1 MSEILS
7 YFFNPEE
14 SMSGLLIE
22 ENKNK
27 WKDGLKYGVMI
38 TVLLGF
44 LTMAVYRISGIPIAD
59 VIGSSLEKVI
69 SGLVGTNT
77 HEGFAW
83 LVLALVSIV
92 QTLFIVMI
100 KFLVWAAM
108 LYLASSILG
117 ERISIYEAVLI
128 SMFSV
133 VVWVAAQLI
142 SVIVILIISIMPLQV
157 INQILLGL
165 SMILNYWYLIL
176 MAIGFTIATKSTFLK
191 GSLAVLVIQGVFW
204 ALGSVFPILQ
214 TILG

>member
-27 WKDGLKYGVMI
+27 WKDGLKYWAMI
-38 TVLLGF
+38 AVLLGF
-44 LTMAVYRISGIPIAD
+44 LTMAVYRISGIHITD
-59 VIGSSLEKVI
+59 VIGSSLEGVI
-69 SGLVGTNT
+69 SGVVGPNT
-77 HEGFAW
+77 HEGVAW
-83 LVLALVSIV
+83 LVLVLVSIV
-92 QTLFIVMI
+92 QTLIIVTI

-133 VVWVAAQLI
+133 VVWVAAQLM
-142 SVIVILIISIMPLQV
+142 SVIVILIVSIMPIQM

-176 MAIGFTIATKSTFLK
+176 MAIGFTIATRSTFLK
-191 GSLAVLVIQGVFW
+191 GGLVVLVIQGLFW
-204 ALGSVFPILQ
+204 ALGSVLPILQ